1 MGAQVFRL
9 RHYPRP
15 DDASP
20 QAPSTGTFPKKVSL
34 ERRGHGIR
42 IKNLDAPGGSN
53 LMVSFDGG
61 RSYYPIAPGAELDE
75 DCAFH
80 YFFVVSSGAAIS
92 WSALVREG

>member
-1 MGAQVFRL
+1 MSAQVFRL

-20 QAPSTGTFPKKVSL
+20 QAPPTGTFPKKVSL

-42 IKNLDAPGGSN
+42 IRNLDGTATLN
-53 LMVSFDGG
+53 VSFDGG
-61 RSYYPIAPGAELDE
+61 RTYYPIPPNSEISE
-75 DCAFH
+75 DAAFH

-92 WSALVREG
+92 WAALVREG